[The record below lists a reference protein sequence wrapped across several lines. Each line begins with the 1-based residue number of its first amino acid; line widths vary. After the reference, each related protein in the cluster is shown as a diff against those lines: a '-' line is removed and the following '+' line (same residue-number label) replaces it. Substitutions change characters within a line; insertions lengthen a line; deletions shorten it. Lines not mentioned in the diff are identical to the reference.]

1 MFSACEEEALRQ
13 AFDRAISEGRQEI
26 SLKCTEEVVY
36 RELLDHL
43 VEQKEVFSY
52 LGPDCGTLHYARNE
66 KQLSITF
73 WFS

>member
-1 MFSACEEEALRQ
+1 M
-13 AFDRAISEGRQEI
+13 
-26 SLKCTEEVVY
+26 Y

-52 LGPDCGTLHYARNE
+52 LGPDCSTLHYARNE